1 MDDNHLPVYG
11 VGPYLIIPMLAI
23 TLLFSFAIKIPV
35 FKVDYLNAPFLI
47 IGVIFLVL
55 GVIFWI
61 LSVVRSKITE
71 NILESNLITTGIY
84 AYVRHPIYSAFLF
97 VSTGLIFISN
107 NLYLFILP
115 IIFWALLSLVIINTE
130 EKWLI
135 EKFGN
140 EYREYSQRVSRFIPI
155 LRI

>member
-1 MDDNHLPVYG
+1 MDDDHLPVYG

-97 VSTGLIFISN
+97 VSTGRF
-107 NLYLFILP
+107 LFQ
-115 IIFWALLSLVIINTE
+115 IIYTCLF
-130 EKWLI
+130 
-135 EKFGN
+135 
-140 EYREYSQRVSRFIPI
+140 YR
-155 LRI
+155 